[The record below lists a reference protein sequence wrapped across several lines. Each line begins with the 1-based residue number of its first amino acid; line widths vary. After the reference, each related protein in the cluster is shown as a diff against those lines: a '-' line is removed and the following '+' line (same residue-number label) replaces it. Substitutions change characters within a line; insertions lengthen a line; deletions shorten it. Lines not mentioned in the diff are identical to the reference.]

1 MSQTKAQLVNPAG
14 VFTLTDQ
21 LVGVGATFS
30 GNVSIAGTL
39 TKQDVTNVDSVGV
52 ITARS
57 DIIIGGNIAH
67 LGDTD
72 TKIAFTDNQIDFQAH
87 NSSRLYINRYAAY
100 VQTGFP
106 VAFLASSGD
115 SPSIKSGGT
124 NNQDLLLTAGTS
136 NPTRLHIQSDGKIG
150 VGKTNPAEKL
160 DVAGAIQVSSAGL
173 KLDTHPLVTY
183 ASFTAISGGTY
194 AARLGSTGSSTI
206 RSTQIYGGGTEI
218 ATFDGVNQRLGI
230 GTLAPNYKLELAG
243 ANSNNYI
250 SLVNTTAGD
259 ADGNR
264 FSRILFRGTQSGG
277 EVTSLAAI
285 NGAHEGTADDQ
296 KGNISFRTND
306 GDDGES
312 PSEKLRIGSAG
323 QIGIAGANYGTAG
336 QVIIS
341 GGSGASV
348 AWGDAAG
355 GAEYAGISSGAI
367 STGNPVVVRNDGKLE
382 KVKYSWNES
391 ITTGALAEGNN
402 TIASAGAYGSWARN
416 DDGTTWSGDNSKRVL
431 FIFRYGNSPGYR
443 TADYSGNT
451 LTLNSLGGWNDGDG
465 IAQWDAAYNS
475 NAKRWAA
482 VYRHN
487 SNGRPRI
494 VAARPS
500 GTTVTW
506 GTGTNGSSGRLEL
519 STNSTSNAFGIEYA
533 GNDKFMV
540 VYGEGSKIYAQV
552 VTNSSGS
559 NYMQLSA
566 GTRTEIEDTGTPY
579 TYRIHVT
586 KPDSNGRMLVF
597 YMKPIG
603 GDAGLRMAVLTIS
616 GTDVSYGGRDWVSST
631 NKVNF
636 RPAAKTSYDP
646 NEDRYLL
653 IYERISDS
661 RMYGRNMKIDNATT
675 ISMSA
680 ETQLY
685 NQDPYEGGDTVYDTN
700 LKKHFV
706 YLLDN
711 STNKQSYVPV
721 TFTGSAAPTA
731 GTLGIIYNNAQKFRN
746 FTTDY
751 DPTLGKILFASR
763 NASASGSGDYLG
775 GLITK
780 TADSTSNLTA
790 DNFIGLSKGNYTDG
804 NTAKVLTSGSLS
816 ENQSSL
822 TIGQKYFVQPDGTI
836 NTSKASSIA
845 YAGQA
850 VSSTDLL
857 VASNTIPQSTEG
869 ILGYWEWGLCNSN
882 FKPWCTCGCFI
893 GAYDNVSGGCNFC
906 MGQWFPQSCRYGDH
920 HQGFDFT
927 ENIPDSS
934 GGNMCACCGGY
945 KYDGIGT
952 CCCSWNANCGDGR
965 FGFPSTGLYC
975 YNLEFLWAFNS
986 CRAQGGCMTMQM
998 YYRAQKCRNT
1008 ACNAWYCPVNG
1019 YAFNLNHCNF
1029 CDSRYEIHNVRMS
1042 GKVPVADTD
1051 INVMSFRMYSS
1062 GVQHQLCSEGIM
1074 NWGNQYNPQ
1083 YGCYSSKIS
1092 FTKISNNPGYYYC

>member
-57 DIIIGGNIAH
+57 GVNVTGGNIIIGQGGSGANNAELKLRAGAGTGNDIIAF
-67 LGDTD
+67 LNQAGTTKGNLTYDTD
-72 TKIAFTDNQIDFQAH
+72 NNFLLFNVNESERLRIA
-87 NSSRLYINRYAAY
+87 
-100 VQTGFP
+100 
-106 VAFLASSGD
+106 
-115 SPSIKSGGT
+115 
-124 NNQDLLLTAGTS
+124 
-136 NPTRLHIQSDGKIG
+136 SDGK
-150 VGKTNPAEKL
+150 VGINKSSPAEAL

-206 RSTQIYGGGTEI
+206 RSTQIYGGGSHI
-218 ATFDGVNQRLGI
+218 ATFDGVNNRLGI
-230 GTLAPNYKLELAG
+230 TSTAPEERLDLGN
-243 ANSNNYI
+243 ANKQNLKVGQRGYLGQAHSTSATILGHSVKADTTNSVADQMMVTESN
-250 SLVNTTAGD
+250 
-259 ADGNR
+259 
-264 FSRILFRGTQSGG
+264 SGG
-277 EVTSLAAI
+277 GAPSAI
-285 NGAHEGTADDQ
+285 RQTTGSIQFHTASSGTADAVF
-296 KGNISFRTND
+296 S
-306 GDDGES
+306 
-312 PSEKLRIGSAG
+312 SERLRIGAAG

-341 GGSGASV
+341 GGSGAAV

-382 KVKYSWNES
+382 KVKYSWAES

-451 LTLNSLGGWNDGDG
+451 LTLNSLSSWNDGDG
-465 IAQWDAAYNS
+465 IAEWDAAYNS
-475 NAKRWAA
+475 NGKRFAA

-487 SNGRPRI
+487 SNGR
-494 VAARPS
+494 ARFVVGRPN

-506 GTGTNGSSGRLEL
+506 GTGTNGSSGRLEISSD
-519 STNSTSNAFGIEYA
+519 STTNAVGVEYA
-533 GNDKFMV
+533 GNDKFV
-540 VYGEGSKIYAQV
+540 VGYGVGNKVYAQV

-559 NYMQLSA
+559 NYMTLSA

-603 GDAGLRMAVLTIS
+603 GDGGLRMAVLTIS

-731 GTLGIIYNNAQKFRN
+731 GTLGIIYNTAQKFRN

-751 DPTLGKILFASR
+751 DSTLGKILFASR
-763 NASASGSGDYLG
+763 NASSTGSGDYLG

-1074 NWGNQYNPQ
+1074 NWGNQYSPY

>member
-1 MSQTKAQLVNPAG
+1 MSQTKAQLLNPQG
-14 VFTLTDQ
+14 DFTLTGQ
-21 LVGVGATFS
+21 LIGVGATFS

-57 DIIIGGNIAH
+57 DIIVGGNIAH

-72 TKIAFTDNQIDFQAH
+72 TKIAFTNNQIDFQAN
-87 NSSRLYINRYAAY
+87 NSSRLYVNQYATYLQTAY
-100 VQTGFP
+100 P
-106 VAFLASSGD
+106 LAFLSSSGA

-124 NNQDLLLTAGTS
+124 NNQDLLLTTGTD

-150 VGKTNPAEKL
+150 IGTNSASALLHIEGTQTGLQIERNAQTLKIDANHGNGGDQSLEASAALRIYTNGANERIRIASNGNVKIGSGSPNLAVGSGLEIDTG
-160 DVAGAIQVSSAGL
+160 GAV
-173 KLDTHPLVTY
+173 
-183 ASFTAISGGTY
+183 
-194 AARLGSTGSSTI
+194 TI
-206 RSTQIYGGGTEI
+206 RLEDSGAGSGFEIQNTGGVI
-218 ATFDGVNQRLGI
+218 KQRLYNGQSWVI
-230 GTLAPNYKLELAG
+230 EHGSGEK
-243 ANSNNYI
+243 
-250 SLVNTTAGD
+250 
-259 ADGNR
+259 
-264 FSRILFRGTQSGG
+264 FRVAS
-277 EVTSLAAI
+277 S
-285 NGAHEGTADDQ
+285 
-296 KGNISFRTND
+296 
-306 GDDGES
+306 
-312 PSEKLRIGSAG
+312 G
-323 QIGIAGANYGTAG
+323 QIGIAGANYGNAG
-336 QVIIS
+336 QVLTS
-341 GGSGASV
+341 GGSGSSV
-348 AWGDAAG
+348 SWADAAG

-533 GNDKFMV
+533 GNDKFV
-540 VYGEGSKIYAQV
+540 VAYGEGSKIYAQV

-603 GDAGLRMAVLTIS
+603 GDGGLKYAVLTIS
-616 GTDVSYGGRDWVSST
+616 GTDVSYDGRAWVSST

-661 RMYGRNMKIDNATT
+661 RMYGRNMKITAADAV
-675 ISMSA
+675 SMSA

-721 TFTGSAAPTA
+721 TFTGNAAPTA

-775 GLITK
+775 GLITT
-780 TADSTSNLTA
+780 TATSETNLTRT
-790 DNFIGLSKGNYTDG
+790 NFIGFSKGNYTDG
-804 NTAKVLTSGSLS
+804 NTAKVNVNGSVD

-822 TIGQKYFVQPDGTI
+822 TIGKTYFVKEDGTLALTSD
-836 NTSKASSIA
+836 NTRVV
-845 YAGQA
+845 AGQA
-850 VSSTDLL
+850 VSTTDLI
-857 VASNTIPQSTEG
+857 VRDSHPRQG
-869 ILGYWEWGLCNSN
+869 ILGFWQFHLHNCAAY
-882 FKPWCTCGCFI
+882 KPWCACRYVG
-893 GAYDNVSGGCNFC
+893 GYSRNQSGSCNFC
-906 MGQWFPQSCRYGDH
+906 TGAWRPWCCNSTANTYGQQHVWDVSDENGGNVCIGCGGQSCDTNFCVH
-920 HQGFDFT
+920 T
-927 ENIPDSS
+927 A
-934 GGNMCACCGGY
+934 AC
-945 KYDGIGT
+945 
-952 CCCSWNANCGDGR
+952 NASCPDGR
-965 FGFPSTGLYC
+965 FWFPSNGLYC
-975 YNLEFLWAFNS
+975 YNFNMMWLT
-986 CRAQGGCMTMQM
+986 CQQMAAGGCWNVTTLWNG
-998 YYRAQKCRNT
+998 RKCHNN
-1008 ACNAWYCPVNG
+1008 ACSQCMWPIQNWRGNPNMCM
-1019 YAFNLNHCNF
+1019 F
-1029 CDSRYEIHNVRMS
+1029 CDSRMYANNIQLNGMIS
-1042 GKVPVADTD
+1042 VADKDTNFIVWKVCD
-1051 INVMSFRMYSS
+1051 YSV
-1062 GVQHQLCSEGIM
+1062 GACIRDNGIFQCEAGM
-1074 NWGNQYNPQ
+1074 QQVSNWVN
-1083 YGCYSSKIS
+1083 
-1092 FTKISNNPGYYYC
+1092 FTKLSNSPGSYYCN